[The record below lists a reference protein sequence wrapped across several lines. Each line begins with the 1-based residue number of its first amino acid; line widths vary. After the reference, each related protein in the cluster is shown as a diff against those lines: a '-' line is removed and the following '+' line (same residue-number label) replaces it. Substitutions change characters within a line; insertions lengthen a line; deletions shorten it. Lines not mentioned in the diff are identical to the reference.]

1 MDDFINKNKNLSWT
15 LPKTNLTNPIE
26 FTEWL
31 VRQESVGWI
40 RLDLKIDIDQ
50 WKKEAAIIEQ
60 FYVDHRNH
68 QGHVGWQGCAIH
80 GTAHTQTET
89 SDSDEFKWTEI
100 ANLTPTI
107 TDFWKHI
114 FPAQSYKRLRFMKLV
129 PGGRI
134 NIHNDLPEGTEFK
147 DIDPLRQTISINLA
161 ITHPADCD
169 MIVEGH
175 GTVPWQEG
183 RCFIVNI
190 TKNHCVM
197 NNSREPRVHMIAECV
212 IGDRLMDFSN
222 LLYSSYQRMI
232 ND

>member
-89 SDSDEFKWTEI
+89 SDSDEF
-100 ANLTPTI
+100 NQVL
-107 TDFWKHI
+107 
-114 FPAQSYKRLRFMKLV
+114 SY
-129 PGGRI
+129 I
-134 NIHNDLPEGTEFK
+134 IQ
-147 DIDPLRQTISINLA
+147 DILIKA
-161 ITHPADCD
+161 
-169 MIVEGH
+169 
-175 GTVPWQEG
+175 
-183 RCFIVNI
+183 
-190 TKNHCVM
+190 M
-197 NNSREPRVHMIAECV
+197 NAHE
-212 IGDRLMDFSN
+212 DRNRNTSE
-222 LLYSSYQRMI
+222 SAT
-232 ND
+232 